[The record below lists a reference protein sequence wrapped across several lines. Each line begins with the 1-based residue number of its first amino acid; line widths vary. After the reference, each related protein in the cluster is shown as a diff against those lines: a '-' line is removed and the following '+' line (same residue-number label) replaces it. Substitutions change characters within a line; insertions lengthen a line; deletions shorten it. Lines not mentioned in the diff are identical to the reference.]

1 MTATAQTTTADATTA
16 PTAVPVR
23 PQPTVHGTQPVDGAS
38 ETQPAP
44 PARDALE
51 LVPWLSRYRRRGRPT
66 ALYHR
71 TKRVVDLAAVLGTA
85 PLWGPAYA
93 AAALAVRADGTG
105 GPVHFAQQRTA
116 TGGRRVALRKLRTMV
131 PDAEERKAEL
141 AHLNEREWPDFKITD
156 DPRITRIGRL
166 LRATSL
172 DELPQLVSVLRG
184 DLSLVGPR
192 PWSRSA
198 EHHEPWHLD
207 RYAVPAGLTGLWQI
221 AARDA
226 ASFTE
231 RIRLDLA
238 YKQRRCLRLDL
249 EILVRTIPAVLGRQ
263 GT

>member
-1 MTATAQTTTADATTA
+1 MSATAETTDLVRGNAPVPATPGSPVAAPADAT
-16 PTAVPVR
+16 
-23 PQPTVHGTQPVDGAS
+23 
-38 ETQPAP
+38 PAP

-51 LVPWLSRYRRRGRPT
+51 LVPWLARYRRRGRPS
-66 ALYHR
+66 AAYHR
-71 TKRVVDLAAVLGTA
+71 AKRLFDLAAVLGTA
-85 PLWGPAYA
+85 PVWAPAYG

-116 TGGRRVALRKLRTMV
+116 AGGRRVALRKLRTMV

-141 AHLNEREWPDFKITD
+141 AHLNEREWPDFKITN
-156 DPRITRIGRL
+156 DPRITRVGRI

-184 DLSLVGPR
+184 ELSLVGPR
-192 PWSRSA
+192 PWSQTA
-198 EHHEPWHLD
+198 EHHERWHLD

-249 EILVRTIPAVLGRQ
+249 EILVRTVPAVLGRR
-263 GT
+263 GA